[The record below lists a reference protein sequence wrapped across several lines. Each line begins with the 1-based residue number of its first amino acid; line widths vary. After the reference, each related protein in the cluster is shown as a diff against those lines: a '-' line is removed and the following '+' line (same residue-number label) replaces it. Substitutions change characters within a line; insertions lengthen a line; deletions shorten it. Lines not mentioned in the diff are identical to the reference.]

1 MTGRRAGTSVA
12 VYARV
17 QCREPKTGK
26 RKVQFSSKT
35 KHFAHLGILF
45 MYIFARKKETQ
56 TILTQNKR
64 KMFMKR

>member
-1 MTGRRAGTSVA
+1 MPGRRAGTSVA

-35 KHFAHLGILF
+35 KHFAHQGILF
-45 MYIFARKKETQ
+45 MYLCPEQKETQ

-64 KMFMKR
+64 QMFMKR